1 MSKQYI
7 NVNGVNLHYISKGQ
21 GDLMLFLHGF
31 PDFSHIW
38 RHQIDEFSNDF
49 HTVALDLRGYNLS
62 EKPSGLESYEI
73 DVLVEDIRQVIE
85 GLGYSSCTLVVH
97 DWGAGIGWTFAYR
110 YPEYVQKLIAF
121 NGPHP
126 YTFMRELR
134 TNKNQQK
141 ASEYMKWFQKQEAQ
155 DYMERDNFSGLRKLV
170 IDPGVK
176 KGYLTADDVQA
187 YVNSWENG
195 SVLSMLSYYRNLK
208 IFTEE
213 DLQRKSLFPLE
224 EEVLNIPVQIIWG
237 NQDPTF
243 MPENLDGI
251 EEYVPN
257 ISVHRLGE
265 ASHAPQHEKPHKV
278 NDVMWNF
285 LNK

>member
-21 GDLMLFLHGF
+21 GELMLFLHGF

-170 IDPGVK
+170 INPGVK
-176 KGYLTADDVQA
+176 KDT
-187 YVNSWENG
+187 
-195 SVLSMLSYYRNLK
+195 
-208 IFTEE
+208 
-213 DLQRKSLFPLE
+213 
-224 EEVLNIPVQIIWG
+224 
-237 NQDPTF
+237 
-243 MPENLDGI
+243 
-251 EEYVPN
+251 
-257 ISVHRLGE
+257 
-265 ASHAPQHEKPHKV
+265 
-278 NDVMWNF
+278 
-285 LNK
+285 